1 MTAGDEITRD
11 RTAREAGYDDFVA
24 EFYDH
29 VPAYRQLRDLAFYDE
44 LARREGGGVL
54 ELGCGTGRVLI
65 PLARAGHAVLGL
77 DSSAP
82 MISLCREKLM
92 GEPEPVRERARLM
105 IADMRRF
112 DVGRSFRL
120 AIVAFRSFQHLL
132 AVEDQRACL
141 ECTRRH
147 LLDGGLLVLNL
158 FNPDLGR
165 LTDERR
171 GDEQGDEQPFE
182 LPDGR
187 RVRRTW
193 RNPGVDLFN
202 QILDC
207 ELIYHVIHPGGREE
221 RLVHSFP
228 IRYLFRYEAEHLLA
242 RSGFEVEDVYADFDR
257 SPVGSRVPGELIFLA
272 RKR

>member
-1 MTAGDEITRD
+1 
-11 RTAREAGYDDFVA
+11 
-24 EFYDH
+24 
-29 VPAYRQLRDLAFYDE
+29 AFYDE
-44 LARREGGGVL
+44 LARREGGSVI

-65 PLARAGHAVLGL
+65 PLARAGHTVLGL

-92 GEPEPVRERARLM
+92 DEPEPVRERARLM

-141 ECTRRH
+141 DCVSRH
-147 LLDGGLLVLNL
+147 LLDRGLLILNL
-158 FNPDLGR
+158 FNPDLDR

-171 GDEQGDEQPFE
+171 SEEQGDEPPFE

-193 RNPGVDLFN
+193 RNPAVDLFN
-202 QILDC
+202 QVLDC
-207 ELIYHVIHPGGREE
+207 ELIYHVTHPGGREE

-242 RSGFEVEDVYADFDR
+242 RCGFEVEDVYADFER
-257 SPVGSRVPGELIFLA
+257 NPVGSRVPGELIFLA